1 MEYKKQ
7 HSLGN
12 TSDPDGEFLHSLLPD
27 MKTMN
32 AKLKH
37 NFKIGVVKMID
48 EILDNTESKGRSSIG
63 LTETFNI
70 YDEFSE
76 NRGESCLLF

>member
-1 MEYKKQ
+1 M
-7 HSLGN
+7 
-12 TSDPDGEFLHSLLPD
+12 LHGIQETTFSGKHIRPRRGKPD

-48 EILDNTESKGRSSIG
+48 EILDNTESEGTIIHWVDKDVQHLR
-63 LTETFNI
+63 
-70 YDEFSE
+70 
-76 NRGESCLLF
+76 

>member
-12 TSDPDGEFLHSLLPD
+12 TSDSDEEFLHSLLPD

-37 NFKIGVVKMID
+37 IFKIGVVKMID
-48 EILDNTESKGRSSIG
+48 EILYNTESEGRSSIG
-63 LTETFNI
+63 LAETFNI
-70 YDEFSE
+70 YDEFP
-76 NRGESCLLF
+76 ESRREISLLF